1 MPKLTDKKK
10 LCPRCGSPMMTK
22 SETLK
27 YCPVCHFTESS
38 AQTTIKIKMTEETKE
53 EERPEVELYQVSA
66 GEVTEAS
73 RLESNFAYVIVD
85 RKQNILWIWKGSKCS
100 PGDAY
105 KAGVQTTKLKSSLKM
120 YSAAIK
126 QIEEGDEPDNFP
138 TIEDTQA
145 KEEAERKAKEEAERK
160 AKEEAERKA
169 KEEAERKA
177 KEEAERKAKEEA
189 ERKAKEEAERKAKE
203 EAERKAKEEA
213 ERKAKEEAERKAK
226 EEAEQKAKEEESTL
240 GTENIWKKVAQNTK
254 SAEDR
259 QDTAPME
266 EDNELNQAISSL
278 TLVRG
283 IDETIAKKLYNAN
296 ITSIMGLS
304 LSDPDELSGKTDI
317 DITVINELIGNAK
330 DLLGLD

>member
-1 MPKLTDKKK
+1 MSYKMPKLTDKKK

-38 AQTTIKIKMTEETKE
+38 AKTTIKIKMTDEVKE
-53 EERPEVELYQVSA
+53 KERPEIELYQVSA
-66 GEVTEAS
+66 GEVTKAT
-73 RLESNFAYVIVD
+73 RLESGFAYVIVD
-85 RKQNILWIWKGSKCS
+85 HKQNILWIWKGSKCS
-100 PGDAY
+100 PGDA
-105 KAGVQTTKLKSSLKM
+105 LKSSLKI

-145 KEEAERKAKEEAERK
+145 KEEAEQRAKEEAERK
-160 AKEEAERKA
+160 AREEAEQRA

-177 KEEAERKAKEEA
+177 R
-189 ERKAKEEAERKAKE
+189 
-203 EAERKAKEEA
+203 
-213 ERKAKEEAERKAK
+213 
-226 EEAEQKAKEEESTL
+226 EEAEQRAKEEESTL

-317 DITVINELIGNAK
+317 D
-330 DLLGLD
+330 